1 MSDPLERFRAVFF
14 DESAEAIDAIERNLL
29 NVDDASDMDSETIND
44 IFRSAHSLKGGSAT
58 FGMGSLTEFTHVME
72 TLLDKVR
79 AGELSLT
86 QDILDCL
93 FSSLDVLRNLVAHYQ
108 FEDSIN
114 QSTMTEVKAELE
126 RLLDPNAAAPASPA
140 PVATAA
146 APAPVV
152 AEPGA
157 PASGSEWMIEFAPEP
172 TIMMTGNDPLRY
184 VEELTELGEVE
195 VVCKTSNIPNF
206 EDIEPTHVYC
216 IWSIH
221 LKSEKEVS
229 EEDLKDIFLWIEDEA
244 EFEFKQVAAQPAA
257 ASAPAVAPAP
267 EVVAAPVEPAP
278 APVAAP
284 AAAPAPAASEP
295 GTPAPAPAPVA
306 AASAES
312 SKSAKAKRGSQSIRV
327 DLEKI
332 DSLINLLG
340 ELVITQSMLSIY
352 GDEEKYPQFERLSEG
367 LGQLERH
374 TRDLQEGVMRIR
386 MLPIDFCFSRF
397 PRMVRDLAKK
407 LNKSIQVE
415 IIGENTEVDKTVIEE
430 LNDPLVH
437 LVRNSVD
444 HGLETREKRVENGKS
459 ETGTVTLKAFHQVGN
474 IIIEISDDGAGLNT
488 ERIKSKAIENGVI
501 RANSNLTEQAIHEL
515 IFAPGFSTADAVT
528 DLSGRGVGMDVVK
541 RNIRSLGGTIDVRS
555 VKNEG
560 TTFTIRLPLTLA
572 ILDGQLLK
580 VGEETYIIPM
590 LSIIESI
597 QLKQADIN
605 KVGKRDVSFKWRG
618 SFIPILNLAEKF
630 GCPVDQDQLIES
642 GLVVVV
648 ESDNKH
654 CGILV
659 SELTNHQQVVVKSLE
674 ANYAKIDGLSGATI
688 LGDGSVALI
697 IDVGA
702 LISRVRMH

>member
-93 FSSLDVLRNLVAHYQ
+93 FTSLDVLRNLVAHYQ
-108 FEDSIN
+108 YDDSIN
-114 QSTMTEVKAELE
+114 EPSMTEVKAELE
-126 RLLDPNAAAPASPA
+126 RLLDPNAGSGAAPATALTEASDTGEAVPA
-140 PVATAA
+140 
-146 APAPVV
+146 V
-152 AEPGA
+152 AESGVPG
-157 PASGSEWMIEFAPEP
+157 GSEWKIKFAPQP

-184 VEELTELGEVE
+184 IEELTELGEVE
-195 VVCKTSNIPNF
+195 VECKTSNLPGF
-206 EDIEPTHVYC
+206 EDLEPTHVFC
-216 IWSIH
+216 VWTIL
-221 LKSEKEVS
+221 LKSEKTVT
-229 EEDLKDIFLWIEDEA
+229 EEDLKEIFLWIEDEA
-244 EFEFKQVAAQPAA
+244 EFEFTQIQNQSAPSPKSAVSATISPASAVTPAETSSVPQPAA
-257 ASAPAVAPAP
+257 ASAELA
-267 EVVAAPVEPAP
+267 
-278 APVAAP
+278 
-284 AAAPAPAASEP
+284 
-295 GTPAPAPAPVA
+295 
-306 AASAES
+306 
-312 SKSAKAKRGSQSIRV
+312 KSNAKAKRGSQSIRV

-397 PRMVRDLAKK
+397 PRMVRDLSKK
-407 LNKSIQVE
+407 LNKSIQVD

-444 HGLETREKRVENGKS
+444 HGIEDKESRLANGKS

-488 ERIKSKAIENGVI
+488 DRIKGKAIEKGVI
-501 RANSNLTEQAIHEL
+501 KANSNLTEQAIHEL

-580 VGEETYIIPM
+580 VGKETYIIPM

>member
-29 NVDDASDMDSETIND
+29 NVDDASNMDSETIND

-79 AGELSLT
+79 ANELSLS
-86 QDILDCL
+86 QDIVDCL
-93 FSSLDVLRNLVAHYQ
+93 FTSLDVLRNLVAHYQ
-108 FEDSIN
+108 FNDEIN
-114 QSTMTEVKAELE
+114 EASMIEIRTELE
-126 RLLDPNAAAPASPA
+126 RLLDPNASATSGTAKAPLAAPP
-140 PVATAA
+140 A
-146 APAPVV
+146 APDISEQTVN
-152 AEPGA
+152 
-157 PASGSEWMIEFAPEP
+157 GSEWSIEFAPEAD
-172 TIMMTGNDPLRY
+172 IMMTGNDPLRY
-184 VEELTELGEVE
+184 IDELNDLGDIEVA
-195 VVCKTSNIPNF
+195 CKTGNMPDF
-206 EDIEPTHVYC
+206 DTLDPTHVYFYWH
-216 IWSIH
+216 IT
-221 LKSEKEVS
+221 LKSDKQIS
-229 EEDLKDIFLWIEDEA
+229 EDDLKDIFLWIEDEA
-244 EFEFKQVAAQPAA
+244 DFKFTPKAVDAIEANNAQATPEPSAPQATTPAPA
-257 ASAPAVAPAP
+257 IAPAVAQASS
-267 EVVAAPVEPAP
+267 E
-278 APVAAP
+278 AP
-284 AAAPAPAASEP
+284 AAKAPENK
-295 GTPAPAPAPVA
+295 VA
-306 AASAES
+306 T
-312 SKSAKAKRGSQSIRV
+312 KAKRGSQSIRV

-367 LGQLERH
+367 LSQLERH

-397 PRMVRDLAKK
+397 PRMVRDLSKK
-407 LNKSIQVE
+407 LDKSIQVE
-415 IIGENTEVDKTVIEE
+415 IIGEHTEVDKTVIEE

-444 HGLETREKRVENGKS
+444 HGLEDRETRLANGKS

-488 ERIKSKAIENGVI
+488 ERIKAKAIEKGVI
-501 RANSNLTEQAIHEL
+501 KANSNLTDQAIHEL

-541 RNIRSLGGTIDVRS
+541 RNIRALGGTIDVRS
-555 VKNEG
+555 TANKG
-560 TTFTIRLPLTLA
+560 STFTIRLPLTLA

-618 SFIPILNLAEKF
+618 NFIPILNLAEKF
-630 GCPVDQDQLIES
+630 DCPVNQDQLIES

-654 CGILV
+654 CGVLV

>member
-1 MSDPLERFRAVFF
+1 MSDPLERFKAVFF

-29 NVDDASDMDSETIND
+29 NVNDAADMDSETIND

-58 FGMGSLTEFTHVME
+58 FGMAFLTDFTHVME

-79 AGELSLT
+79 ANELQLT
-86 QDILDCL
+86 QEILDCL
-93 FSSLDVLRNLVAHYQ
+93 FTSLDVLRNLVAHYQ
-108 FEDSIN
+108 FDD
-114 QSTMTEVKAELE
+114 EVNDQAMKTVMAELE
-126 RLLDPNAAAPASPA
+126 RLLIPQGGASEQPTPAAESEISA
-140 PVATAA
+140 PVE
-146 APAPVV
+146 VQ
-152 AEPGA
+152 EDSS
-157 PASGSEWMIEFAPEP
+157 SGSEWNIQFGPHSD
-172 TIMMTGNDPLRY
+172 IMMTGNDPLRY
-184 VEELTELGEVE
+184 IDELAELGDISVQCQVNKVPE
-195 VVCKTSNIPNF
+195 F
-206 EDIEPTHVYC
+206 ENLNPTEMHLAWG
-216 IWSIH
+216 IS
-221 LKSEKEVS
+221 LKSEQSVTRETLDDV
-229 EEDLKDIFLWIEDEA
+229 FLWIEDEA
-244 EFEFKQVAAQPAA
+244 EFQFDKVEQNQSPAAPEAQVEAESQTTPSVEPTQTPDVPAVAAAPVAQATTDKAA
-257 ASAPAVAPAP
+257 ASPQN
-267 EVVAAPVEPAP
+267 
-278 APVAAP
+278 
-284 AAAPAPAASEP
+284 
-295 GTPAPAPAPVA
+295 T
-306 AASAES
+306 
-312 SKSAKAKRGSQSIRV
+312 KKRTSQSIRV

-352 GDEEKYPQFERLSEG
+352 GDSEKYPQFERLSEG
-367 LGQLERH
+367 LSQLERH

-397 PRMVRDLAKK
+397 PRMVRDLAKQ
-407 LNKSIQVE
+407 LGKSISVE

-444 HGLETREKRVENGKS
+444 HGLEMPDERLANGKS

-488 ERIKSKAIENGVI
+488 ERIRQKAIEKGVI
-501 RANSNLTEQAIHEL
+501 KGNSKLTEQAVHEL

-541 RNIRSLGGTIDVRS
+541 RNIKALGGTIDVRS
-555 VKNEG
+555 VANEG

-597 QLKQADIN
+597 QLSSTDIN
-605 KVGKRDVSFKWRG
+605 KVGTKDVSFKWRG
-618 SFIPILNLAEKF
+618 NFIPILNLAEIF
-630 GCPVDQDQLIES
+630 GCPMEQDQLIES

-674 ANYAKIDGLSGATI
+674 ANYAKVDGLSGATI